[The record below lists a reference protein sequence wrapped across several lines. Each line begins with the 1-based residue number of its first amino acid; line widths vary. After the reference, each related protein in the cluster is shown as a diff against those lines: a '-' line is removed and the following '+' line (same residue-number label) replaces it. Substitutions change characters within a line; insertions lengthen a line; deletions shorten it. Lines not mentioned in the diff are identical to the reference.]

1 MSPNDQSVL
10 DLLALAEAELAVLKQ
25 EHVLR
30 RLVDTGEPTSEELS
44 PILGD
49 GLMDQAAAVWA

>member
-1 MSPNDQSVL
+1 VFMAAAGNSRKVVDARVL
-10 DLLALAEAELAVLKQ
+10 AAQK
-25 EHVLR
+25 H
-30 RLVDTGEPTSEELS
+30 ELS